1 MKNIL
6 PIVLLCSYFF
16 TFLIG
21 NFQASYD
28 RVVPQILFVS
38 LLNLISISYIFYK
51 ESFDDVYKKI
61 KKSKV
66 FIFFIAIIVFS
77 GISIVKAINIQ
88 EAILVFSQYL
98 TLFGCFFSIYMLSS
112 KTNFSFIKF
121 FFTIAFISCAIE
133 SIPIVNIIIN
143 KFIINGEPFLRSNEL
158 SGFSANINIVS
169 YSLAIKF
176 PVLIYL
182 ALKLKKKL
190 LKILVYLIIIS
201 SSVVIIALLSRGAFL
216 AWMISILIFFIIS
229 LIKDARIFIK
239 PLIFVFVSITI
250 SYLFVGEFIDKAENT
265 VQQRIESIEVDTDD
279 ASINQRLS
287 YYAASIKII
296 KSSPLIGIG
305 IGNWKLVSI
314 KYLNNEM
321 NEYIVAGFAHND
333 FLQLA
338 SEIGLIGLMCYI
350 MIFYLIFF
358 KLINGVIK
366 DRNYLI
372 NLTLLVMLV
381 VYFIDSM
388 LNFPISRPISYI
400 AMIFVLVSSMNI
412 NNSVRNEK

>member
-1 MKNIL
+1 
-6 PIVLLCSYFF
+6 
-16 TFLIG
+16 
-21 NFQASYD
+21 
-28 RVVPQILFVS
+28 
-38 LLNLISISYIFYK
+38 
-51 ESFDDVYKKI
+51 
-61 KKSKV
+61 
-66 FIFFIAIIVFS
+66 
-77 GISIVKAINIQ
+77 
-88 EAILVFSQYL
+88 
-98 TLFGCFFSIYMLSS
+98 
-112 KTNFSFIKF
+112 
-121 FFTIAFISCAIE
+121 
-133 SIPIVNIIIN
+133 VNIIIN

-287 YYAASIKII
+287 FYAASIKII